1 MHSQLLAFVGAAVLI
16 ALTPGADTALVV
28 RNALAAGAPAA
39 RCTALGPRAGDVLRR
54 PRVRRAL
61 DRATGAVLI
70 GLGVR
75 LALTRR

>member
-1 MHSQLLAFVGAAVLI
+1 M
-16 ALTPGADTALVV
+16 TATASLVWLSLCATV
-28 RNALAAGAPAA
+28 V
-39 RCTALGPRAGDVLRR
+39 PRAGDVLRR
-54 PRVRRAL
+54 PPVRRAL